1 MFRLLSKMGSRMLIR
16 LKPAKSNVHVYVK
29 TPNSALPQPNAR
41 PASAIPVPR
50 WHFSERAAPG
60 ISPGLIKLCR
70 GLTAYLFLRSNANVL
85 ISETRNF
92 ARFS

>member
-16 LKPAKSNVHVYVK
+16 LKPAKSNVHVK

-50 WHFSERAAPG
+50 
-60 ISPGLIKLCR
+60 CR
-70 GLTAYLFLRSNANVL
+70 GLTAYRFLRPNANVL